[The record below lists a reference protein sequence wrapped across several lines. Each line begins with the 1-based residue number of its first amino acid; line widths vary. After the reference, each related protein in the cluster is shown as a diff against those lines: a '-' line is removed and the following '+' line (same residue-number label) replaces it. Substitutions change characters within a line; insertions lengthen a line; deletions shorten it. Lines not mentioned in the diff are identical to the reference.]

1 MTGSAEEK
9 CNRLDKRI
17 NDLEMKLEYL
27 QRDYETQNE
36 MLLVDA
42 KRILQL
48 EAIVKRL
55 GETVELMSS
64 NSESPKSLE
73 DEKPPHY

>member
-1 MTGSAEEK
+1 
-9 CNRLDKRI
+9 
-17 NDLEMKLEYL
+17 MKLEYL

>member
-1 MTGSAEEK
+1 MTGSPEEE
-9 CNRLDKRI
+9 CVRLDKRI